1 MALPNPLSSAGP
13 TLARVRDELRS
24 LKACKEAGVLSSDG
38 IGQLR
43 DVLKAS
49 RAFGLVGGG
58 IIGAAIRHGDRP
70 AVIDERG
77 TLSFV
82 ELDRRTNAIANHLRA
97 QGLKPGQGVAIL
109 VRNHRGW
116 HDAFYG
122 TLKAGGKAI
131 LMNTE
136 FAGPQLKDVFAR
148 EGAEMLIHD
157 DEFAAAAGAVDPPL
171 GKVRSFTEDGATGD
185 GTIEGIIASASG
197 EQPPTPARQ
206 GSFVILT
213 SGTTGTPKGA
223 NRQQPKTLTL
233 MGGIVERVPFRGHET
248 TLIAAPLFH
257 SLGLVHAVLALNSGT
272 AVVLQRRFRPDAV
285 LDAMAEHRATGLIC
299 VPIMLS
305 RLLDAYDD
313 RADKPDLS
321 ALRIAFVAGSQLG
334 TALALRAQDRWG
346 DVVYN
351 LYGSTEVALATIA
364 TPQHLKVSP
373 DTVGPPTLGTRLRI
387 IDEQDR
393 EVPTGTTGRIVVANV
408 TPFEG
413 YTGGGGKA
421 VVDGMMAS
429 GDVGHVN
436 AEGWLFIDGRD
447 DSMIVSGGENVFP
460 DEVEDLI
467 AKLEGVSEVAAIG
480 VPDETYGQRIRTFIV
495 KDDDAPADLDGDRVR
510 TYVKENL
517 ARYKVPRDVIFLD
530 ELPRNPT
537 GKVLKRKLVEY
548 EVESQG

>member
-1 MALPNPLSSAGP
+1 MALSNSLPSPGP
-13 TLARVRDELRS
+13 TLARARDELRA
-24 LKACKEAGVLSSDG
+24 LRACKAAGVISSDG

-43 DVLKAS
+43 EVLKAS
-49 RAFGLVGGG
+49 KAFGLVGGG
-58 IIGAAIRHGDRP
+58 IVGAAIRHGDAP
-70 AVIDERG
+70 AIIDERG

-82 ELDRRTNAIANHLRA
+82 EIDRRTNAVANHLRA

-122 TLKAGGKAI
+122 VLKAGGKAV

-136 FAGPQLKDVFAR
+136 FAGPQLRDVFAR
-148 EGAEMLIHD
+148 EGAELLIHD
-157 DEFAAAAGAVDPPL
+157 DEFAPAASAVSPPL
-171 GKVRSFTEDGATGD
+171 GTLRAFTEDGAD
-185 GTIEGIIASASG
+185 GEGTLDGAIAAGSP
-197 EQPPTPARQ
+197 ERPPVPPKP

-233 MGGIVERVPFRGHET
+233 MGGLVERVPFRGGEAT
-248 TLIAAPLFH
+248 CIAAPLFH

-272 AVVLQRRFRPDAV
+272 AAVLRRRFRPDDV
-285 LDAMAEHRATGLIC
+285 LDAMAEHRVTGLIC
-299 VPIMLS
+299 VPIMLA
-305 RLLDAYDD
+305 RILDAYDA
-313 RADKPDLS
+313 RAEKPDLA
-321 ALRIAFVAGSQLG
+321 ALRIVFVAGSQLG
-334 TALALRAQDRWG
+334 TALALRTIDRWG
-346 DVVYN
+346 EVIYN

-364 TPQHLKVSP
+364 TPQHLKVAP

-429 GDVGHVN
+429 GDVGHVD
-436 AEGWLFIDGRD
+436 EHGWLFIDGRD
-447 DSMIVSGGENVFP
+447 DAMIVSGGENVFP

-467 AKLEGVSEVAAIG
+467 ATLDGVSEVAAIG
-480 VPDETYGQRIRTFIV
+480 VDDETYGQRLRVFIV
-495 KDDDAPADLDGDRVR
+495 KEPDAPDDLDADRVR
-510 TYVKENL
+510 AYVKENL
-517 ARYKVPRDVIFLD
+517 ARYKVPRDVVVLD

-537 GKVLKRKLVEY
+537 GKVLKRKLVER
-548 EVESQG
+548 EVEPQG